1 MQNLIHNLLA
11 KQSHRCDTDNLEI
24 TQQEDSHTGTEKKT
38 TVPEIFPFRKVMFYE
53 NLIFEMGGLF
63 NM

>member
-24 TQQEDSHTGTEKKT
+24 TQQEDSHTGTEKKK
-38 TVPEIFPFRKVMFYE
+38 TVPGIFPFRKVMFYE
-53 NLIFEMGGLF
+53 NQIF
-63 NM
+63 

>member
-24 TQQEDSHTGTEKKT
+24 TQQEDSHTGTEKKKK
-38 TVPEIFPFRKVMFYE
+38 TVPGIFPFRKVMFYE
-53 NLIFEMGGLF
+53 NQIF
-63 NM
+63 